1 MGELKAL
8 TLVSKKFKYKR
19 GTFHQFVPG
28 DISKTVFGEKLKLTF
43 TVCTVSQIFGTYS
56 HDFDQFGEMYKNLSV
71 LFILASKQP

>member
-28 DISKTVFGEKLKLTF
+28 DISKTVFREKLKLTI
-43 TVCTVSQIFGTYS
+43 TVCKIFGTYS